1 MKLNKNYIGIR
12 DRWWAL
18 PLILPSLL
26 LPILST
32 ATTYAHISTGTVI
45 LFYLPLA
52 LMISLMLFFGWAAL
66 PGIII
71 SIIWYKYPQVGLFE
85 TFSIISHFIVT
96 IVLSWGGYKV
106 FSPRRN
112 NVSHGDSHL
121 LFQRMFWQVFCPATL
136 FLILFQFAA
145 FVGVYESK
153 SGMVGVMPF
162 NTGTLINYQS
172 ILAGNLV
179 GVPLCYFIIR
189 TIRNPLH
196 LRGYFSQL
204 KQQFDTKVTKTE
216 FAVWLIILTVLM
228 AMLCMPLNEQSS
240 IFSTNYTLSLL
251 LPVMLW
257 GAMRYGYKFISLIW
271 AVVLITAIHYYQR
284 YMPWYSGYDTQLA
297 ITSSSYLVFS
307 FIVNFIAVLATRQR
321 FVTRRN
327 HRLAF
332 FDPMVHIPNL
342 RALNRDLKNAPWS
355 VLCFLGVP
363 GMELLVK
370 NYGIM
375 LRIQY
380 KQKLAQWI
388 TPLLEQ
394 DEHVYQLSGND
405 LILRFNTELHQERIE
420 ALDRHIKQFR
430 FVWDGMPL
438 QPQVGISFCY
448 VRSPVNHIY
457 LLLGELSTIA
467 ELSLAT
473 NSPENLQR
481 RGVMHLQRDLKD
493 KVAMMNRIQQALENN
508 RFFLKAQPI
517 FGVRGDVYHEI
528 LLRLEGDDGETIAPD
543 NFLPVAHEFG
553 LSSRIDLWVI
563 ENTLKFMAQNREKMP
578 AHRFAINLSP
588 TSVCRARLPN
598 DINQLLNKYKVE
610 AWQLIFEVTES
621 NALTNAEQAQATLL
635 QLQSLGC
642 QIAIDDFGTGY
653 ASYAR
658 LKNVNADILKID
670 GSFIRNIVSNSLD
683 YQIVASICHLARMK
697 RMLVVAEYVESEE
710 IRSAVI
716 SLGIDYMQG
725 YLIGEPLPLS
735 ETLEKQVPDELT
747 PAEILCGDIG

>member
-18 PLILPSLL
+18 PLFLPSLL

-32 ATTYAHISTGTVI
+32 ANTYAHISSGTVI

-52 LMISLMLFFGWAAL
+52 LMISLMFFFGWAAL

-85 TFSIISHFIVT
+85 ILSIISYFIVT

-112 NVSHGDSHL
+112 NVSHGDPHL
-121 LFQRMFWQVFCPATL
+121 MLQRMFWQVFCPATL
-136 FLILFQFAA
+136 FLLFFHFAA
-145 FVGVYESK
+145 FVGLYGSK
-153 SGMVGVMPF
+153 SSMVGVMPF
-162 NTGTLINYQS
+162 NTGTLINYQAM
-172 ILAGNLV
+172 LVGNLV
-179 GVPLCYFIIR
+179 GGPLCYFIIR
-189 TIRNPLH
+189 TICNPLYV
-196 LRGYFSQL
+196 RGYLSQL

-216 FAVWLIILTVLM
+216 FAVWLIILAMLM
-228 AMLCMPLNEQSS
+228 TFLCMPLDEQSS
-240 IFSTNYTLSLL
+240 IFSTNYTLSLM

-271 AVVLITAIHYYQR
+271 VIVLITAIHYYQH
-284 YMPWYSGYDTQLA
+284 YIPWYSGYDVQLA

-321 FVTRRN
+321 IVARHS

-342 RALNRDLKNAPWS
+342 RALNRDLKKAPWS
-355 VLCFLGVP
+355 VLCFLSVP

-380 KQKLAQWI
+380 KQKLAQWVN
-388 TPLLEQ
+388 PLLKQ

-405 LILRFNTELHQERIE
+405 LVLRFNTESHQERIE

-430 FVWDGMPL
+430 FIWDGMPL

-473 NSPENLQR
+473 NAPENLQR

-493 KVAMMNRIQQALENN
+493 KVAMMNRLQLALENN
-508 RFFLKAQPI
+508 RFFLMAQPI
-517 FGVRGDVYHEI
+517 SGVRGDVYHEI
-528 LLRLEGDDGETIAPD
+528 LLRLEGDNGETISPD
-543 NFLPVAHEFG
+543 SFLPVAHEFG
-553 LSSRIDLWVI
+553 LSSSIDLWVI

-578 AHRFAINLSP
+578 ARRFAINLSP
-588 TSVCRARLPN
+588 TSICRARLPH
-598 DINQLLNKYKVE
+598 DIDQLLVKYKVE
-610 AWQLIFEVTES
+610 PWQLIFEVTES
-621 NALTNAEQAQATLL
+621 NALTNAEQAQVTLL

-697 RMLVVAEYVESEE
+697 RMRVVAEYVESEE

-725 YLIGEPLPLS
+725 YLIGKPQPLH
-735 ETLEKQVPDELT
+735 EMLEEQVPEKLA
-747 PAEILCGDIG
+747 PAESLCGDIG

>member
-1 MKLNKNYIGIR
+1 M
-12 DRWWAL
+12 
-18 PLILPSLL
+18 
-26 LPILST
+26 
-32 ATTYAHISTGTVI
+32 
-45 LFYLPLA
+45 
-52 LMISLMLFFGWAAL
+52 
-66 PGIII
+66 
-71 SIIWYKYPQVGLFE
+71 
-85 TFSIISHFIVT
+85 
-96 IVLSWGGYKV
+96 
-106 FSPRRN
+106 
-112 NVSHGDSHL
+112 
-121 LFQRMFWQVFCPATL
+121 
-136 FLILFQFAA
+136 
-145 FVGVYESK
+145 
-153 SGMVGVMPF
+153 
-162 NTGTLINYQS
+162 
-172 ILAGNLV
+172 
-179 GVPLCYFIIR
+179 
-189 TIRNPLH
+189 
-196 LRGYFSQL
+196 
-204 KQQFDTKVTKTE
+204 
-216 FAVWLIILTVLM
+216 
-228 AMLCMPLNEQSS
+228 
-240 IFSTNYTLSLL
+240 
-251 LPVMLW
+251 
-257 GAMRYGYKFISLIW
+257 
-271 AVVLITAIHYYQR
+271 
-284 YMPWYSGYDTQLA
+284 
-297 ITSSSYLVFS
+297 
-307 FIVNFIAVLATRQR
+307 
-321 FVTRRN
+321 
-327 HRLAF
+327 
-332 FDPMVHIPNL
+332 
-342 RALNRDLKNAPWS
+342 
-355 VLCFLGVP
+355 
-363 GMELLVK
+363 K

-725 YLIGEPLPLS
+725 YLIGEPLPLN

>member
-1 MKLNKNYIGIR
+1 MKLNKNYISIR
-12 DRWWAL
+12 DKWWAL

-26 LPILST
+26 LPLLST
-32 ATTYAHISTGTVI
+32 ANTYAHISTGTVV

-52 LMISLMLFFGWAAL
+52 LMISLMLFFSWAAL

-71 SIIWYKYPQVGLFE
+71 AIGWYKYPQVGLFE
-85 TFSIISHFIVT
+85 TLSIITHFIVT
-96 IVLSWGGYKV
+96 MVLSWGGYKV

-112 NVSHGDSHL
+112 NVAHGDAHL
-121 LFQRMFWQVFCPATL
+121 MFQRIFWQVFCPATL
-136 FLILFQFAA
+136 FLILYQFAA

-162 NTGTLINYQS
+162 NTGTLINYQAM
-172 ILAGNLV
+172 LVGNLV
-179 GVPLCYFIIR
+179 GIPLCYFIIR

-196 LRGYFSQL
+196 IRGYFSQL
-204 KQQFDTKVTKTE
+204 KQQVDTKVTRTE
-216 FAVWLIILTVLM
+216 FAAWLIILTLLM
-228 AMLCMPLNEQSS
+228 GMLFMPLNEQSS

-257 GAMRYGYKFISLIW
+257 GAMRYGYRFISMIW
-271 AVVLITAIHYYQR
+271 TVVLITAIHYYQR

-307 FIVNFIAVLATRQR
+307 FIVNYIAVLATRQR
-321 FVTRRN
+321 FVTRRT
-327 HRLAF
+327 HRLAY
-332 FDPMVHIPNL
+332 FDPMVHLPNL
-342 RALNRDLKNAPWS
+342 RALNRTLKKAPWS
-355 VLCFLGVP
+355 VLCFLRIP

-380 KQKLAQWI
+380 KQKLAHWI
-388 TPLLEQ
+388 APLLEQ
-394 DEHVYQLSGND
+394 DEYVFQLSGND
-405 LILRFNTELHQERIE
+405 LILRFNTESHQQRIE
-420 ALDRHIKQFR
+420 ALDKHIRKFR

-473 NSPENLQR
+473 NMPENLQR

-493 KVAMMNRIQQALENN
+493 KVAMMNRLQQALEHD
-508 RFFLKAQPI
+508 RFFLMAQPI

-528 LLRLEGDDGETIAPD
+528 LLRLQGDEGETIAPD

-553 LSSRIDLWVI
+553 LSSSIDLWVI

-588 TSVCRARLPN
+588 TSVCRAKFPHE
-598 DINQLLNKYKVE
+598 ISQLLVKYQVE

-635 QLQSLGC
+635 QLQVLGC

-658 LKNVNADILKID
+658 LKNVSADILKID

-697 RMLVVAEYVESEE
+697 KMLVVAEYVESEE

-716 SLGIDYMQG
+716 SLGIDYLQG
-725 YLIGEPLPLS
+725 YLIGEPRPLHK
-735 ETLEKQVPDELT
+735 TLEEQVPVTLA
-747 PAEILCGDIG
+747 PADHSRSDIG

>member
-1 MKLNKNYIGIR
+1 MKLNKNYISIR
-12 DRWWAL
+12 DKWWAL

-26 LPILST
+26 LPLLST
-32 ATTYAHISTGTVI
+32 ANTYAHISTGTVI

-52 LMISLMLFFGWAAL
+52 LTISLMLFFSWAAL

-71 SIIWYKYPQVGLFE
+71 AIGWYKYPQVGLFE
-85 TFSIISHFIVT
+85 TLSIITHFIVT
-96 IVLSWGGYKV
+96 MVLSWGGYKV
-106 FSPRRN
+106 FAPRRN
-112 NVSHGDSHL
+112 NVAHGDSHL
-121 LFQRMFWQVFCPATL
+121 MFQRIFWQVFCPATL

-162 NTGTLINYQS
+162 NTGTLINYQAM
-172 ILAGNLV
+172 LVGNLV
-179 GVPLCYFIIR
+179 GIPLCYFIIR

-196 LRGYFSQL
+196 IRGYFSQL
-204 KQQFDTKVTKTE
+204 KQQFDTKVTRTE
-216 FAVWLIILTVLM
+216 FAVWLIILTLLM
-228 AMLCMPLNEQSS
+228 ALLCMPLNEQSS

-257 GAMRYGYKFISLIW
+257 GAMRYGYRFISMIW
-271 AVVLITAIHYYQR
+271 TVVLITAIHYYQR

-307 FIVNFIAVLATRQR
+307 FIVNYIAVLATRQR
-321 FVTRRN
+321 FVTRRT
-327 HRLAF
+327 HRLAY
-332 FDPMVHIPNL
+332 FDPMVHLPNL
-342 RALNRDLKNAPWS
+342 RALNRTLKKAPWS
-355 VLCFLGVP
+355 VLCFLRIP

-380 KQKLAQWI
+380 KQKLSHWI
-388 TPLLEQ
+388 APLLEQ
-394 DEHVYQLSGND
+394 DEYVFQLSGND
-405 LILRFNTELHQERIE
+405 LILRFNTESHQQRIE
-420 ALDRHIKQFR
+420 ALDKHIRQFR

-473 NSPENLQR
+473 NMPENLQR

-493 KVAMMNRIQQALENN
+493 KVAMMNRLQQALEHD
-508 RFFLKAQPI
+508 RFFLMAQPI

-528 LLRLEGDDGETIAPD
+528 LLRLQGDEGETIAPD

-553 LSSRIDLWVI
+553 LSSSIDLWVI

-588 TSVCRARLPN
+588 TSVCRAKFPHE
-598 DINQLLNKYKVE
+598 ISQLLAKYQVE

-635 QLQSLGC
+635 QLQVLGC

-658 LKNVNADILKID
+658 LKNVSADILKID

-697 RMLVVAEYVESEE
+697 KMLVVAEYVESEE

-716 SLGIDYMQG
+716 SLGIDYLQG
-725 YLIGEPLPLS
+725 YLIGEPRPLHK
-735 ETLEKQVPDELT
+735 TLEQQVPVTLA
-747 PAEILCGDIG
+747 PADHSRSDIG